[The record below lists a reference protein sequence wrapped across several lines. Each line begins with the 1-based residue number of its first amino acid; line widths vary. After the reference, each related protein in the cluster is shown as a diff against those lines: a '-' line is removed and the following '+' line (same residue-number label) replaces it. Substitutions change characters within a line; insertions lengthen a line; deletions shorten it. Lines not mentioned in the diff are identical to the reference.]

1 MLNILVEL
9 DKFNNVVFHDDTHS
23 YYIGDKTLTSTT
35 TLIKQFVKPFDT
47 EGHSQRYALKNGLS
61 VEEVLAEWDFKRES
75 SASKGTELHKY
86 AELKFASKAYN
97 PSEEDLPLKLREMAD
112 KFHSDSIGRLIPIRS
127 ELVIGDTELLIGG
140 MIDQLFYN
148 VKADE
153 IQIWDY
159 KTNKEINTYSKYKSK
174 MTNGLNHLQECE
186 YNTYSLQLAIYKKII
201 ERNTGLKLGD
211 SYICWINENNETYK
225 TFKMA
230 NMTNEVDFIFNQK
243 LGA

>member
-1 MLNILVEL
+1 MLNILIEL
-9 DKFNNVVFHDDTHS
+9 DKFNNVVFHDDIHS
-23 YYIGDKTLTSTT
+23 YYICDEKLISTT
-35 TLIKQFVKPFDT
+35 TLIKEFVEPFDT
-47 EGHSQRYALKNGLS
+47 DGHSQRYALKNGLS

-97 PSEEDLPLKLREMAD
+97 PPEENLPLKLREMID

-127 ELVIGDTELLIGG
+127 ELVIGDSELLIGG

-201 ERNTGLKLGD
+201 ERNTNLRLGD
-211 SYICWINENNETYK
+211 SYICWVNENNETYK